1 MNILVI
7 LRNIYSNPDLFD
19 DEQYLCK
26 SDYNVLAESII
37 LKEHF
42 IGQVTA
48 LLFTENVSDNIETL
62 KKACTYG
69 ADAACLIG
77 FERFD
82 FSETEQLSQIM
93 AETIRTYFPDY
104 DLILFGRLAYDGDA
118 VNVSTQVSCHLGIPR
133 VVYSRE
139 IYTKDQVLYARKYIS
154 SSKEAIYRLKR
165 PVLIQSIREQGVTRQ
180 TKIADIIRT
189 YQDMT
194 IQHLDG
200 NAIAAGLSSA
210 KTGLHLI
217 QKTEPPK
224 DKSTSMTL
232 LNGLSDDESAA
243 NLLRI
248 LREKGFQG
256 RRKR

>member
-1 MNILVI
+1 MKPRSPALWNCSTG
-7 LRNIYSNPDLFD
+7 NSLF
-19 DEQYLCK
+19 
-26 SDYNVLAESII
+26 SSR
-37 LKEHF
+37 
-42 IGQVTA
+42 
-48 LLFTENVSDNIETL
+48 S
-62 KKACTYG
+62 
-69 ADAACLIG
+69 
-77 FERFD
+77 
-82 FSETEQLSQIM
+82 
-93 AETIRTYFPDY
+93 RTP
-104 DLILFGRLAYDGDA
+104 G
-118 VNVSTQVSCHLGIPR
+118 
-133 VVYSRE
+133 
-139 IYTKDQVLYARKYIS
+139 S
-154 SSKEAIYRLKR
+154 SSKEAVYRLKR

-180 TKIADIIRT
+180 PKIADIIRT

-217 QKTEPPK
+217 RKTEPSK